1 MKDHEANTVAQH
13 FVTQFVCLHGQPE
26 SLVTDCG
33 TEFLS
38 KVFKEVCKLL
48 KISQTSTTPYHPQ
61 SNGSLERSHRTLG
74 EYLRNYS
81 GKNPQNWDVYVPYAM
96 YCHNSSVHTST
107 GFQPHEVVYGYP
119 LSVPNSLSRK
129 PEPQYN
135 YQDYQY
141 EMKRLMQETHQMVT
155 EQQMKSKQKSQERY
169 YRTAVPLQINEGDK
183 VIVQEKAS
191 KGKLAPKWLG
201 PFTVVETNA
210 DSPNVTI
217 LKKNKH
223 NSSGLYFEAME
234 PLRISYTTWDF
245 VTYVNLT
252 TYYMKYQI
260 LQKFHDQT
268 GDVCIQLKKRE
279 DSILT
284 SACTDF
290 IQSTFPF
297 MQEIESNFNSVIRI
311 LGSNHRTSEHPN
323 RQPRG
328 LINAVGRLANILFG
342 VCSDKDAEFFY
353 KNIEDLARSED
364 KHVHLSQEQI
374 RIVSSVM
381 NNVNSTMHEL
391 LADDQKLQKNI
402 NKIEEQSRRSVATI
416 NVLEIQN
423 TFLEHTAILTVFLN
437 QFAWETQNLQS
448 IVNSALNGLMH
459 TNVYP
464 PSKLIHELKQI
475 QLTLPSTLEL
485 PITESHLSIPEL
497 FRTSKLSVVY
507 IQQNL
512 VFVTRIPLLSNLR
525 FNLFHN
531 IPLPIPTNKGNIVI
545 IEPQA
550 QYLTISDTNEYHF
563 SLTDDQYEKC
573 ETLFSFR
580 LCVNPEAI
588 SKFIHQENCE
598 LSLYNSPFQTI
609 GACNF
614 KYLNLNN
621 TIWHKLYLQNA
632 WLYYCISQAVT
643 VTCAQNSS
651 RILLTGTGKIQIS
664 DNCVIYTENL
674 ILTPS
679 RTLSSEI
686 HKDFVPENP
695 KLHAML
701 KIPELINSHV
711 PEQVDTNKYFKNFN
725 QLAEDAEKLKE
736 LSKMYNDTKIFVNP
750 DHHFIIVYII
760 FIFIIAVSLYMLIK
774 YKCNLPRLYR
784 PEVAECVQP
793 IHSSINSKS
802 FRASELT
809 DEVKHGD
816 H

>member
-1 MKDHEANTVAQH
+1 M
-13 FVTQFVCLHGQPE
+13 G
-26 SLVTDCG
+26 
-33 TEFLS
+33 
-38 KVFKEVCKLL
+38 
-48 KISQTSTTPYHPQ
+48 
-61 SNGSLERSHRTLG
+61 
-74 EYLRNYS
+74 
-81 GKNPQNWDVYVPYAM
+81 
-96 YCHNSSVHTST
+96 
-107 GFQPHEVVYGYP
+107 
-119 LSVPNSLSRK
+119 
-129 PEPQYN
+129 
-135 YQDYQY
+135 
-141 EMKRLMQETHQMVT
+141 
-155 EQQMKSKQKSQERY
+155 
-169 YRTAVPLQINEGDK
+169 
-183 VIVQEKAS
+183 
-191 KGKLAPKWLG
+191 
-201 PFTVVETNA
+201 
-210 DSPNVTI
+210 
-217 LKKNKH
+217 
-223 NSSGLYFEAME
+223 

-297 MQEIESNFNSVIRI
+297 MQEIESNVNSVIQI

-437 QFAWETQNLQS
+437 QFAWETQNLQP

-464 PSKLIHELKQI
+464 PSKLIHELTQI

-550 QYLTISDTNEYHF
+550 QYLAISDTNEYHF

-598 LSLYNSPFQTI
+598 
-609 GACNF
+609 
-614 KYLNLNN
+614 
-621 TIWHKLYLQNA
+621 
-632 WLYYCISQAVT
+632 AVT

-679 RTLSSEI
+679 RILSSEI

-701 KIPELINSHV
+701 KLPELINSHV

-736 LSKMYNDTKIFVNP
+736 LSKI
-750 DHHFIIVYII
+750 
-760 FIFIIAVSLYMLIK
+760 
-774 YKCNLPRLYR
+774 

>member
-1 MKDHEANTVAQH
+1 M
-13 FVTQFVCLHGQPE
+13 G
-26 SLVTDCG
+26 
-33 TEFLS
+33 
-38 KVFKEVCKLL
+38 
-48 KISQTSTTPYHPQ
+48 
-61 SNGSLERSHRTLG
+61 
-74 EYLRNYS
+74 
-81 GKNPQNWDVYVPYAM
+81 
-96 YCHNSSVHTST
+96 
-107 GFQPHEVVYGYP
+107 
-119 LSVPNSLSRK
+119 
-129 PEPQYN
+129 
-135 YQDYQY
+135 
-141 EMKRLMQETHQMVT
+141 
-155 EQQMKSKQKSQERY
+155 
-169 YRTAVPLQINEGDK
+169 
-183 VIVQEKAS
+183 
-191 KGKLAPKWLG
+191 
-201 PFTVVETNA
+201 
-210 DSPNVTI
+210 
-217 LKKNKH
+217 
-223 NSSGLYFEAME
+223 

-416 NVLEIQN
+416 N
-423 TFLEHTAILTVFLN
+423 
-437 QFAWETQNLQS
+437 
-448 IVNSALNGLMH
+448 
-459 TNVYP
+459 
-464 PSKLIHELKQI
+464 
-475 QLTLPSTLEL
+475 
-485 PITESHLSIPEL
+485 
-497 FRTSKLSVVY
+497 
-507 IQQNL
+507 
-512 VFVTRIPLLSNLR
+512 
-525 FNLFHN
+525 
-531 IPLPIPTNKGNIVI
+531 
-545 IEPQA
+545 
-550 QYLTISDTNEYHF
+550 
-563 SLTDDQYEKC
+563 
-573 ETLFSFR
+573 
-580 LCVNPEAI
+580 
-588 SKFIHQENCE
+588 
-598 LSLYNSPFQTI
+598 
-609 GACNF
+609 
-614 KYLNLNN
+614 
-621 TIWHKLYLQNA
+621 
-632 WLYYCISQAVT
+632 AVT

-651 RILLTGTGKIQIS
+651 RILLTGTGKIQIY

-679 RTLSSEI
+679 RTLLSEI

-701 KIPELINSHV
+701 KLPELINSHV

-736 LSKMYNDTKIFVNP
+736 LSKI
-750 DHHFIIVYII
+750 
-760 FIFIIAVSLYMLIK
+760 
-774 YKCNLPRLYR
+774 

-793 IHSSINSKS
+793 IHSSVNSKS

>member
-48 KISQTSTTPYHPQ
+48 KISQTSTTPYLPQ

-141 EMKRLMQETHQMVT
+141 EMKSLMQETHQMVT

-563 SLTDDQYEKC
+563 SLTDDQYEK
-573 ETLFSFR
+573 
-580 LCVNPEAI
+580 
-588 SKFIHQENCE
+588 
-598 LSLYNSPFQTI
+598 
-609 GACNF
+609 
-614 KYLNLNN
+614 
-621 TIWHKLYLQNA
+621 
-632 WLYYCISQAVT
+632 
-643 VTCAQNSS
+643 
-651 RILLTGTGKIQIS
+651 
-664 DNCVIYTENL
+664 
-674 ILTPS
+674 
-679 RTLSSEI
+679 
-686 HKDFVPENP
+686 
-695 KLHAML
+695 M
-701 KIPELINSHV
+701 
-711 PEQVDTNKYFKNFN
+711 
-725 QLAEDAEKLKE
+725 
-736 LSKMYNDTKIFVNP
+736 
-750 DHHFIIVYII
+750 
-760 FIFIIAVSLYMLIK
+760 
-774 YKCNLPRLYR
+774 
-784 PEVAECVQP
+784 
-793 IHSSINSKS
+793 
-802 FRASELT
+802 
-809 DEVKHGD
+809 
-816 H
+816 